1 MKEQDLASVRSV
13 AVIGQ
18 GGAGKTTLCE
28 AILYNARLIDRLGSV
43 VDGTSFMDYEPE
55 EIKRNISISA
65 SVCSFSW
72 KNCKFHLV
80 DTPGYSNFISE
91 TINCLRVV
99 GGALVVI
106 PGVPDI
112 KVQTENLWRVADRFN
127 IPRLV
132 AVTMLDRERAQFFEA
147 VKQLEDAVQAK
158 SLILQLPLGQ
168 EQNFSGVID
177 LLAMKAYIG
186 SRDGFTVQDIPE
198 EFRQTAEEYRVKLVE
213 RIAESDDTL
222 LEKYL
227 EEGEISREEL
237 AKGLRAGSLNRKFT
251 PVVACSGSR
260 DIGVQPL
267 LDQVFACLPSP
278 GEENPMV
285 GRQPDSKEEV
295 TLAASPEAPFSALV
309 FKTVADPFAGKL
321 NLFRVYSGV
330 LSSDSVIYNCSLK
343 VKERVGQVFRL
354 EGKKQ
359 KPVPSVGPGEIG
371 AVAKLKDTV
380 TGNSLSSEKALV
392 VYPFVDPLPA
402 VITFAIEPK
411 SKADEDK
418 VSGALARLKEE
429 DPVLVL
435 GRDEQTREFVISGL
449 GQMHLETVVEKLK
462 RKFGVEVNLR
472 SPKVPYKETLKR
484 TVNIQGKYKRQS
496 GGRGQYGDVWLELS
510 PQSRGVGFE
519 FENNIVG
526 GAIPRQYIPAVEKG
540 IVEAMADGVFAGYP
554 VVDIKINLYDGSY
567 HSVDSSDMAFKIAG
581 SMGFKKGFME
591 AEPVLLEPIMEMSII
606 VPDDKMGDIIG
617 DLNSRRGKVLGMEPR
632 GKNQMIKAQVPMA
645 EVLRYASDLRSMTSD
660 RGEFSMEFSR
670 YEEVPQHLAERI
682 IAESKKEE

>member
-28 AILYNARLIDRLGSV
+28 AILYNAKLIDRIGSV
-43 VDGTSFMDYEPE
+43 VDGTSFMDSEPE

-72 KNCKFHLV
+72 KNYKFHLV

-132 AVTMLDRERAQFFEA
+132 AVTMLDRERSQFFEA

-177 LLAMKAYIG
+177 LLAMKAYIN

-237 AKGLRAGSLNRKFT
+237 VKGLRAGSLNRKFT

-285 GRQPDSKEEV
+285 GGHPDSKEEV

-321 NLFRVYSGV
+321 SLFRVYSGV

-380 TGNSLSSEKALV
+380 TGNSLSLEKDLV

-510 PQSRGVGFE
+510 PQSRGGGFE

-632 GKNQMIKAQVPMA
+632 GKNQMIKARVPMA

-670 YEEVPQHLAERI
+670 YDEVPQHLAEQI
-682 IAESKKEE
+682 IAESKKKE